1 MQSVD
6 DLATV
11 IIQLDP
17 SQQEALLEK
26 LAQLNFQK
34 GLNSLAEKYRTR
46 LAREN
51 QLQQSSELIWADLL
65 RIREQIADHDY
76 PA

>member
-17 SQQEALLEK
+17 SQQEALLERV
-26 LAQLNFQK
+26 AQLNFQK

-51 QLQQSSELIWADLL
+51 QLQQSSELIWADLR